1 MRSMIGAAIRGAV
14 GGIVGAIIGGP
25 VGAAWCRREL
35 VRAGQCHPRV
45 AVRLLCDNPSLLPH
59 RRQTRKDG
67 AGERLSIASRND
79 RCSRMRE
86 GPLDVKMTVN
96 GIRGRK

>member
-45 AVRLLCDNPSLLPH
+45 AVRLICDNQSQLPL
-59 RRQTRKDG
+59 RRLHEQ
-67 AGERLSIASRND
+67 
-79 RCSRMRE
+79 RE
-86 GPLDVKMTVN
+86 AREVPGPLLSRISGDF
-96 GIRGRK
+96 G